1 MVNPVVRGAGPE
13 MMPAI
18 DDFKVAP
25 NRDGI
30 RLTLTVTGKDE
41 MDVPVL
47 KTGTRTSSIEEKPG
61 NSQRYYSRPLV
72 ART

>member
-1 MVNPVVRGAGPE
+1 MLRISASQGTVLMVNPIVPE

-25 NRDGI
+25 NRDDI

-41 MDVPVL
+41 MDVP
-47 KTGTRTSSIEEKPG
+47 
-61 NSQRYYSRPLV
+61 
-72 ART
+72 